1 MQQRSC
7 FLQSRFASRIE
18 SHVDMFLLHRARHP
32 GQPRPYW
39 LGWKYSPRCYLLL
52 GVGHMPTRDKDS
64 IGVRVE
70 LLFNAELIN
79 QITDIRRSLREGG
92 APISANGK
100 GKKR

>member
-7 FLQSRFASRIE
+7 FLQSRFASRVE
-18 SHVDMFLLHRARHP
+18 SHVDMFLLQHDILVNPAHI
-32 GQPRPYW
+32 
-39 LGWKYSPRCYLLL
+39 GWAGNTHLAATCWW
-52 GVGHMPTRDKDS
+52 GWGHMPTRDKDS

-92 APISANGK
+92 APISANRK

>member
-1 MQQRSC
+1 MWICS
-7 FLQSRFASRIE
+7 FSTEHDILVNPAHI
-18 SHVDMFLLHRARHP
+18 
-32 GQPRPYW
+32 
-39 LGWKYSPRCYLLL
+39 GWAGNTHLAATCWW
-52 GVGHMPTRDKDS
+52 GWGHMPTRDKDS